1 MGAHHAPTKEREKNL
16 SSGSTS
22 STCRNVDVCG
32 HLGLYSLLNGAASAT
47 ISIKAIIGLPE
58 LCCRFE
64 AAHTLWTYCGDR
76 LMPAVCWK
84 SSSSAGSYHW
94 PEHGDDYW
102 IAAVA
107 ELTRQ
112 SVLGS
117 FN

>member
-1 MGAHHAPTKEREKNL
+1 MGAHYAPRKEREKNL

-22 STCRNVDVCG
+22 LTCRNVDVYV
-32 HLGLYSLLNGAASAT
+32 HLGLYPLQTTAAGAT
-47 ISIKAIIGLPE
+47 ISIKVIRGLPE
-58 LCCRFE
+58 LYCRFE

-76 LMPAVCWK
+76 LMSTVCWK
-84 SSSSAGSYHW
+84 SSSSARSYHW

-102 IAAVA
+102 IAAA
-107 ELTRQ
+107 ELTMQ